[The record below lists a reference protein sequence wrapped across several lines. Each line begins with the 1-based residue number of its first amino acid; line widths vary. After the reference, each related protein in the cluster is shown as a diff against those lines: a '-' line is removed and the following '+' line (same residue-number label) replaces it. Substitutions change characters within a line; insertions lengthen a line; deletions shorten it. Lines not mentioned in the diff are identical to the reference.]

1 MRPKFKKGD
10 IAVYS
15 SGTNEFESVLVG
27 KVTYDLDE
35 KQFEY
40 HDVYDGATYYN
51 YHLLTPNQGL
61 TAIKQ
66 TRIAIEKQ
74 IAALTKEEKRLFFLA
89 NELEKAVKVQ
99 EENK

>member
-1 MRPKFKKGD
+1 MKPKFKKGD
-10 IAVYS
+10 IAIYN

-40 HDVYDGATYYN
+40 HDAYDGATYYN
-51 YHLLTPNQGL
+51 YHLLTLSQGL

-66 TRIAIEKQ
+66 TRNAIKKQ
-74 IAALTKEEKRLFFLA
+74 IAALTKEEERLFFLA
-89 NELEKAVKVQ
+89 NKLEKIQ
-99 EENK
+99 